1 MTGEEAIE
9 ILKTD
14 SCMDCGVGAQSP
26 CTCEFDG
33 NCDIKDATEM
43 AIKALEQETV
53 SKESYDHEYF
63 LRKELDFKVARLEKQ
78 IAEQKPCEDAIS
90 RTEVIDE
97 LNRLGRNAFKED
109 TDYDNFFAFLDGL
122 PPVTPTIP
130 TCEDAVSRTEVTRAN
145 RMKMLD
151 ELAFMETLIN
161 ANKAK
166 LLLEC
171 ERDLEKLEK
180 IEELINDPANRVEGA
195 VSIKEIREVLG

>member
-33 NCDIKDATEM
+33 HCDIKDATEM

-122 PPVTPTIP
+122 PPVTPTNG
-130 TCEDAVSRTEVTRAN
+130 TCKDCKHCQKHYGDGLKTCLCKKHSCNNKKWSVHENFYCADA
-145 RMKMLD
+145 
-151 ELAFMETLIN
+151 
-161 ANKAK
+161 
-166 LLLEC
+166 
-171 ERDLEKLEK
+171 ER
-180 IEELINDPANRVEGA
+180 
-195 VSIKEIREVLG
+195 RE